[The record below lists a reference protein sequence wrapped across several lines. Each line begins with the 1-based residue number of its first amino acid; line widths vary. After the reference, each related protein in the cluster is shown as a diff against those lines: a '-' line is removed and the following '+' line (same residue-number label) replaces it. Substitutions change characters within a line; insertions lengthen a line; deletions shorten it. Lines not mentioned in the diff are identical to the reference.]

1 MHALAIKSALA
12 TLVLGVA
19 CATPPPGT
27 PEQAAVDSGPEISK
41 QYIVEYMKGASVA
54 RDLSNKALKVIKSYD
69 SALFTGAAV
78 ELGSEDDVA
87 SYAAAPH
94 IANIWPNRKVRLE
107 QPVDRQS
114 FSDDVQ
120 AVEYTTHRATGVDKL
135 HKSGVLGQGVKVG
148 VVDTGVWYKH
158 PALGGGFGPGFKV
171 EGGWDF
177 VGDVDIDFDTKQPD
191 ADPISLPDIGH
202 GTHVAGIVAAVSEN
216 FVGVAPNATIY
227 AYKVTGNAEG
237 SDDATLIDAFLRAEK
252 DGMDVITASISS
264 SAGWADAA
272 WAVVVSR
279 VVEAGVIVTVS
290 ASNKGDNGAFMGI
303 AAGSSPGS
311 LAVASVQAA
320 LAPAAPYKLTYTVD
334 GASTTTISGYVGDDT
349 FPATVKDWPIFEVVS
364 SNPDVDP
371 GCEAFPADTPKRSNS
386 VALVPRSPGCN
397 WSVKQ
402 KNLLAIGV
410 EYVLFYNDGRVM
422 VPPTNTLPQSTL
434 GVITA
439 EAGAAILKALRANAT
454 VTADFS
460 YTGGEVG
467 VPDPIG
473 NTPNTFSGWAA
484 TYDLQLKPDIAA
496 PGGNIF
502 STWSDNK
509 YMVQSGTSM
518 STPYIA
524 GIAALYVGV
533 FGGRKERGAEVA
545 QDFHRRVVA
554 SGSSMSWADKTA
566 TNPDFVA
573 PPVQMGSGLVDA
585 VRTLYANTTV
595 DNTRLHLNDT
605 ANFQPTHDLAIT
617 NHGREEVTYD
627 FTLEPA
633 AGFEILDPYIA
644 MWGTWGIKKF
654 DDLVPMKMVPDVQ
667 LPEAVT
673 VRLERPGRSRKSR
686 IFVQTLSVAE
696 HANPFQSSVTFA
708 NPENKGWNA
717 TTLPLYSGKVK
728 ITGSNGERLSVQY
741 MGVASSLYENKRVWQ
756 KTYPTC
762 LGGVN
767 WKNIDVDST
776 YVIPLLMGLSFIEA
790 DRARVYRY
798 NFNSKAEAFNYPAL
812 SSMFDWGVHEL
823 RWDIFES
830 DWDESKWTYPP
841 TAADGFVGATARW
854 TGTKENAAS
863 LDLTDPAVVKA
874 NTVETPIMSL
884 SRNGFASRD
893 SYTHRWV
900 GHLANGT
907 IVAPGNYTVMTDRG
921 KMNSMRVAAS
931 RPFGDLSKLEGWE
944 VWRREITV
952 VA

>member
-12 TLVLGVA
+12 TLVLRVA
-19 CATPPPGT
+19 CATPSSRT
-27 PEQAAVDSGPEISK
+27 PEQAAVDSGPEIPK
-41 QYIVEYMKGASVA
+41 QYIVEYVKGASVA

-135 HKSGVLGQGVKVG
+135 HKSGALGRGAKVG
-148 VVDTGVWYKH
+148 IVDTGVWYKH

-252 DGMDVITASISS
+252 DGMDVITASIGS

-290 ASNKGDNGAFMGI
+290 AGNKGDNGAFMGI

-320 LAPAAPYKLTYTVD
+320 SAPAAPFKLTYTVD
-334 GASTTTISGYVGDDT
+334 GESSTALSGYVGDDK
-349 FPATVKDWPIFEVVS
+349 FPATVKNWPIFEVTS
-364 SNPDVDP
+364 SNPNVDP
-371 GCEAFPADTPKRSNS
+371 GCEAFPADTPKMTNS
-386 VALVPRSPGCN
+386 VALVPRSQGCN
-397 WSVKQ
+397 YSVKQ

-410 EYVLFYNDGRVM
+410 EYVLFYNDGRAI
-422 VPPTNTLPQSTL
+422 VPPTNTLPLSTL

-467 VPDPIG
+467 VPDVIG

-509 YMVQSGTSM
+509 YMVQSGTPM

-524 GIAALYVGV
+524 GIAALYVGA

-545 QDFHRRVVA
+545 QDFHRRVTA
-554 SGSSMSWADKTA
+554 SGSSMSWTAKMA

-595 DNTRLHLNDT
+595 GSTRLHLNDT
-605 ANFQPTHDLAIT
+605 ANFQPTHELAIT
-617 NHGREEVTYD
+617 NHGRDAVTYD

-633 AGFEILDPYIA
+633 AGFEIFDPYIA

-654 DDLVPMKMVPDVQ
+654 DDLVPMEMVPDVQ

-673 VRLERPGRSRKSR
+673 IAPGETRK
-686 IFVQTLSVAE
+686 VT
-696 HANPFQSSVTFA
+696 VTFA

-728 ITGSNGERLSVQY
+728 IAGSNGERLSVQY

-756 KTYPTC
+756 KTYPIC

-776 YVIPLLMGLSFIEA
+776 Y
-790 DRARVYRY
+790 
-798 NFNSKAEAFNYPAL
+798 NFNSKAQAFNYPVL
-812 SSMFDWGVHEL
+812 FSMFDWGVHEL

-854 TGTKENAAS
+854 TGTTANAAS

-874 NTVETPIMSL
+874 NTIETPIMSL
-884 SRNGFASRD
+884 SRNGFATRD
-893 SYTHRWV
+893 SYTYRWA
-900 GHLANGT
+900 GHLANGS
-907 IVAPGNYTVMTDRG
+907 IVAPGNYT
-921 KMNSMRVAAS
+921 MRVAAS
-931 RPFGDLSKLEGWE
+931 RPFGDLSKVEGWE